1 MWSRIRKNV
10 LPLCFCLLIVITI
23 LATFIGCKEEVTTTA
38 PPVTATVTQTVAP
51 PATTTAKPAP
61 KDKIV
66 VGMSRSFSGPI
77 AIIDDSAF
85 RPVYETWVKEVN
97 AAGGIFVAEYGKK
110 LPIELKTYDDKSDPA
125 TMAQLTEKLIL
136 QDKVDFLWGG
146 GGTSFIYAQAPIANK
161 YNYILITME
170 GGATTLQEML
180 PSLPYVFVTLP
191 FSTWYEMPVLADM
204 LASKGV
210 KSAYII
216 YISDL
221 HGVEYNGAAGIEFG
235 KKGIQ
240 ILGSKAVP
248 PDIKD
253 LSPVIKEAKASGA
266 DAFCAFAYPDQV
278 FPAVGMSIELDYNP
292 KVWLG
297 GPGINF
303 GFFHTGF
310 GPMVE
315 GVMGWAGWNRKSSAA
330 LNTLAD
336 KLYKDK
342 PEDAQDWWGQAYYW
356 AGLDMWKAAIEK
368 AGTLDNKKVRDILA
382 TERFQTVLGETWF
395 DKGLLN
401 KETHAGEVGQWIN
414 GVYEVVG
421 PFDKATAEWVYPKP
435 AWPK

>member
-1 MWSRIRKNV
+1 MRKNIWMV
-10 LPLCFCLLIVITI
+10 SILVIILLAILLTALP
-23 LATFIGCKEEVTTTA
+23 GCGGTTTTTSA
-38 PPVTATVTQTVAP
+38 
-51 PATTTAKPAP
+51 PATTTPTTPA

-66 VGMSRSFSGPI
+66 VGMSRSFTGPI
-77 AIIDDSAF
+77 AVIDDSAF

-97 AAGGIFVAEYGKK
+97 AAGGIMVGGKK
-110 LPIELKTYDDKSDPA
+110 LLIELKTYDDKSDPA

-136 QDKVDFLWGG
+136 EDKVDFLWGG

-161 YNYILITME
+161 YGYVLLTME

-180 PSLPYVFVTLP
+180 PSLPYVFVTLS
-191 FSTWYEMPVLADM
+191 FSTWNEMPVFADM
-204 LASKGV
+204 LKAKGA
-210 KSAYII
+210 KTAYIT

-235 KKGIQ
+235 KAGVQ
-240 ILGSKAVP
+240 ILGAKALP

-266 DAFCAFAYPDQV
+266 DVFCCFAYPDQV
-278 FPAVGMSIELDYNP
+278 FPAVGTSIELDYNP

-315 GVMGWAGWNRKSSAA
+315 GVMGWASWNRKSSPE

-336 KLYKDK
+336 KLFAGK
-342 PEDAQDWWGQAYYW
+342 PEDAHDWWGQPFYW

-368 AGTLDNKKVRDILA
+368 AGTLDNKVIRDILA
-382 TERFQTVLGETWF
+382 TQHFQTVLGETWF
-395 DKGLLN
+395 TKGLLN
-401 KETHAGEVGQWIN
+401 LEAHHGEVGQWIN
-414 GVYEVVG
+414 GTYEVVG
-421 PFDKATAEWVYPKP
+421 PFDKATADWVYPKP
-435 AWPK
+435 PWPK